1 MLECLEVPSAGEAP
15 KWQLG
20 VVVPGETKKIS
31 KEVEAVFSSTDDDDD
46 WGDEDNDNDDDD
58 RNGYDDEDDEEEWR
72 NGDRG

>member
-20 VVVPGETKKIS
+20 VVVPGETKNIS

-46 WGDEDNDNDDDD
+46 WGDEDNDDDD